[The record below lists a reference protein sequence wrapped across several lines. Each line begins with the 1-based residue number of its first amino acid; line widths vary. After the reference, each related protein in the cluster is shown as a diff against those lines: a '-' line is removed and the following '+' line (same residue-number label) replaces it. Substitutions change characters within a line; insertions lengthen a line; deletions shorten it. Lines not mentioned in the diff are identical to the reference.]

1 MSEFLDSNSLLD
13 PNQAGFRQKMST
25 TSQLLQTYSF
35 YSSQFSQKKPTDAI
49 FFDFQKAFDTI
60 DHRILIDKL
69 WKFGF
74 ASNLVKWFENY
85 LYGRSFR
92 VQIGNSL
99 SSSFD
104 IVSGVPQGSCLGPIL
119 FILFLDDIRKVIPTS
134 IKYGVYAD
142 DLKVYGDAID
152 QYEDLKSC
160 IENIYHWSLMNNLK
174 LSIGK
179 CAVMHF
185 GTKNPKRSYFLDS
198 MQLEA
203 RDKIRDLGITFS
215 PSLSFDQYIDLIAK
229 SAKGM
234 VNFAFRALKTDDEQL
249 LVRAYTCYIRPRLEY
264 ATPVWNPT
272 LKKQVNALECVQ
284 RYFTRRVFLRSSSPM
299 IAYPDRLKCL
309 NLDTL
314 EKRRALN
321 DLLMIHR
328 TIHGVVHFDFS
339 HTFRLSPSTFH
350 LRNSHSL
357 RIELPY
363 LPGKKFE
370 TFASRSLTIWNNL
383 LKIRDGLG

>member
-1 MSEFLDSNSLLD
+1 
-13 PNQAGFRQKMST
+13 
-25 TSQLLQTYSF
+25 
-35 YSSQFSQKKPTDAI
+35 
-49 FFDFQKAFDTI
+49 
-60 DHRILIDKL
+60 
-69 WKFGF
+69 
-74 ASNLVKWFENY
+74 
-85 LYGRSFR
+85 
-92 VQIGNSL
+92 
-99 SSSFD
+99 
-104 IVSGVPQGSCLGPIL
+104 LGPIL

-264 ATPVWNPT
+264 ATPVWNST